1 METVR
6 KTAAK
11 LVDRLF
17 DAVMPPKKNTWALVL
32 EGGAM
37 RCVYTAG
44 FLDSLHETCS
54 DRFDLI
60 VGVSAGAACG
70 ASFAAGQRGRM
81 QDIFLNYLTD
91 NQFLDYSRTLKGSKI
106 ILDLSYAIREIS
118 ATHVPLDTQALG
130 KSRTKVY
137 AGLTDVERC
146 DSVYVLLEK
155 DNAIDALIASC
166 NIPFLSRQSV
176 PYEGRRYLDGGL
188 KDPIPVRKAIEL
200 GANKIVAVLTQP
212 EGYRASPRT
221 MMKALLKKLFGSSD
235 MVEELI
241 RHEHAIYNN
250 SKIYVELFD
259 SPEVELIVV
268 APKSGFKVDLLTR
281 NKGQLLQGYAEGFIA
296 GNEIWKKL
304 SNFTNF
310 GQIEEEKMFF

>member
-1 METVR
+1 MEKVR

-11 LVDRLF
+11 LVDKLF
-17 DAVMPPKKNTWALVL
+17 DAVMAPKKDTWALVL

-37 RCVYTAG
+37 RCVFTSG
-44 FLDSLHETCS
+44 FLDSIHENCKEQ
-54 DRFDLI
+54 FDLI

-81 QDIFLNYLTD
+81 QNIFLNYLTD
-91 NQFLDYSRTLKGSKI
+91 NRFLDYSRAFKSSRS

-118 ATHVPLDTQALG
+118 TNHVPLNTDALQRS
-130 KSRTKVY
+130 KMKVY

-146 DSVYVLLEK
+146 ESKYVLLDK

-176 PYEGRRYLDGGL
+176 PFEGRRYLDGGL

-221 MMKALLKKLFGSSD
+221 LMKALLNKLFGTSD

-241 RHEHAIYNN
+241 RHEHTIYNN

-259 SPEVELIVV
+259 SPDVELIVV
-268 APKSGFKVDLLTR
+268 VPTAGFKVDLLTR
-281 NKGQLLQGYAEGFIA
+281 NKGLLLQGYAEGFIA
-296 GNEIWKKL
+296 GNEIWRKL
-304 SNFTNF
+304 SKFSDF
-310 GQIEEEKMFF
+310 SQIEEEKMFF